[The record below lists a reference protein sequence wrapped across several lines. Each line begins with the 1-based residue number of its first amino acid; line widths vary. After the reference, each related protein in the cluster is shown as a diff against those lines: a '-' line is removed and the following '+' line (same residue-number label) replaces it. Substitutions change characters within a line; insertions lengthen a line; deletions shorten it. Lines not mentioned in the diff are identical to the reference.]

1 MAESPKREP
10 LWADARL
17 RGYVLQA
24 LFLAAVVAL
33 FAMFAL
39 NAAENLR
46 ALNRASGFGFLD
58 QVAGFDIA
66 FHLID
71 YGRASTFLD
80 ALWVGL
86 LNTLLVAV
94 IGIVLAT
101 VLGFLLGIGQ
111 LSSNWLVAKLA
122 TAYIEFVRNVPL
134 LLQIFF
140 WYFAMMSPLPRP
152 QSAIDFGG
160 VAFLSNRGLFV
171 PRIEGTDGSGVF
183 LLVLAACVSAFYLL
197 RRLSHRRRERTGT
210 PLPMLPIGAGLLVIV
225 PVAAFFL
232 TGAPFTADIPVL
244 SGRNFTGGMAI
255 TPELIA
261 LVLALS
267 LYTASYIGE
276 IVRSGIE
283 GVPKG
288 QAEASAALGLSRGQR
303 LRLVIIP
310 QAMRIIIPPLTSQYL
325 SLTKNSSLAAA
336 IAFPD
341 LVHVFAGTALNQT
354 GQAIEILAITM
365 IIYLAISLL
374 TSLAMNIYNAR
385 IQLKER

>member
-1 MAESPKREP
+1 MASTPKREP
-10 LWADARL
+10 IWADTRL
-17 RGYVLQA
+17 HGFVLQV

-33 FAMFAL
+33 LSMFAL

-46 ALNRASGFGFLD
+46 ALNRATGFGFLD

-71 YGRASTFLD
+71 YGRSSTFLD

-94 IGIVLAT
+94 IGIVVAT

-152 QSAIDFGG
+152 GNAIEFGG
-160 VAFLSNRGLFV
+160 IAFLSNRGLFV
-171 PRIEGTDGSGVF
+171 PRIEGGDGSGLF
-183 LLVLAACVSAFYLL
+183 LGIVLACVIVFVLL
-197 RRLSHRRRERTGT
+197 RRLSHRRRESTGV
-210 PLPMLPIGAGLLVIV
+210 PLKLWPIGIGFLGIVPIGA
-225 PVAAFFL
+225 FFL
-232 TGAPFTADIPVL
+232 LGAPFSTDIPVL
-244 SGRNFTGGMAI
+244 AGRNFTGGMAI

-325 SLTKNSSLAAA
+325 NLTKNSSLAAA

-354 GQAIEILAITM
+354 GQAIEILAVTM

>member
-1 MAESPKREP
+1 M
-10 LWADARL
+10 WADARI
-17 RGYVLQA
+17 RGFLLQA
-24 LFLAAVVAL
+24 IVLAAVVAL
-33 FAMFAL
+33 LAMFAL

-46 ALNRASGFGFLD
+46 ALNRATGFGFLD

-71 YGRASTFLD
+71 YQRSSTFFD
-80 ALWVGL
+80 ALVVGL

-101 VLGFLLGIGQ
+101 LLGFLLGIGQ
-111 LSSNWLVAKLA
+111 LSSNWLVARLS

-140 WYFAMMSPLPRP
+140 WYFAMLSPLPRP
-152 QSAIDFGG
+152 QNAIDIGG
-160 VAFLSNRGLFV
+160 VAFLSNRGLFL
-171 PRIEGTDGSGVF
+171 PRVEGTDGSTIFF
-183 LLVLAACVSAFYLL
+183 LIVLAVLIAFFVL
-197 RRLSHRRRERTGT
+197 RRLSHRQRERTGV
-210 PLPMLPIGAGLLVIV
+210 PLPMLPIGILLLLAV
-225 PVAAFFL
+225 PVGAFFL
-232 TGAPFTADIPVL
+232 SGMPFATDLPVL
-244 SGRNFTGGMAI
+244 TGRNFTGGLAI
-255 TPELIA
+255 IPEFIA

-288 QAEASAALGLSRGQR
+288 QGEASAALGLSRAQR

-325 SLTKNSSLAAA
+325 NLTKNSSLAAA

-365 IIYLAISLL
+365 LIYLAISLI
-374 TSLAMNIYNAR
+374 TSLAMNLYNSR
-385 IQLKER
+385 IQLQER